1 MSWLEKLFAGGW
13 TEGSMNVNR
22 NYREMVQE
30 VKEITSIDGFIAACL
45 EIKESMFFY
54 ERDLVL
60 AAYGASVE
68 LLSIGAL
75 FIASLEGDE
84 CAEEVYQELAQALR
98 GLIEG
103 LQNTLLPLD
112 IQYLGEHFVRGA
124 AYAMQMRLPVYGK
137 MMEYYRSGIY
147 EAYTSIDDLLRKGQ
161 QELPAA
167 SEESINHILGLVG
180 ARMLRGEHLRPIWLH
195 ITHPRLRI
203 VLSGLQT
210 MVNNF
215 KVAPY
220 FGFPFEDIATERQKR
235 TKVGNNVVVDLGAFR
250 NFRRAITGYTDLRIV
265 LDQDEYD
272 RFFEELFVR
281 YRGGNLPEIQPNPD
295 PTVVNILLAVLE
307 SRLINPDLDLVFV
320 EQSAAVL
327 AKWKVREAAPVAIQL
342 LEKLDSWE
350 PEFQVIL
357 ELLRSLDGKAVSAMR
372 KHLKRHKNTSLAV
385 VFADLLS
392 RGSKG
397 KRKLALLSDIFQEM
411 QWGQG
416 KEEVAMAVA
425 RFGGPEAEAL
435 LEETLA
441 SLSGHER
448 QYQPYLERAVRYLKE
463 RGMGNGKPTN

>member
-1 MSWLEKLFAGGW
+1 
-13 TEGSMNVNR
+13 
-22 NYREMVQE
+22 MVQE
-30 VKEITSIDGFIAACL
+30 VKEITTIDGFIAACL
-45 EIKESMFFY
+45 EIKESMLFY

-75 FIASLEGDE
+75 FIASLEGDD
-84 CAEEVYQELAQALR
+84 CAEEVYAELSQAFR

-112 IQYLGEHFVRGA
+112 IQYLGEHYVRGV
-124 AYAMQMRLPVYGK
+124 AYATQMRLPVYAK
-137 MMEYYRSGIY
+137 MMRYYRNGLY
-147 EAYTSIDDLLRKGQ
+147 EAFPSIDTLLREGQKDLL
-161 QELPAA
+161 AA
-167 SEESINHILGLVG
+167 QRPQDIDSTLGLVG

-195 ITHPRLRI
+195 ITHPRMRI
-203 VLSGLQT
+203 ILSGLQT

-235 TKVGNNVVVDLGAFR
+235 TKVGSNVVVDLGAFR
-250 NFRRAITGYTDLRIV
+250 NFRRGITGYTDLRIV

-281 YRGGNLPEIQPNPD
+281 YRNGQLPEMQEEPD

-307 SRLINPDLDLVFV
+307 ARLVNPDLDEVFV
-320 EQSAAVL
+320 EQAAAVL
-327 AKWKVREAAPVAIQL
+327 AKWKVREAAAAAIRL
-342 LEKLDSWE
+342 LEKLDPWE
-350 PEFQVIL
+350 AGFQPVV
-357 ELLRSLDGKAVSAMR
+357 ELLRSLDGKAVAAMR
-372 KHLKRHKNTSLAV
+372 KHFQDHKNTGLAV
-385 VFADLLS
+385 IFADLLS
-392 RGSKG
+392 HGSKG
-397 KRKLALLSDIFQEM
+397 KRKLALLSHIFQEM

-435 LEETLA
+435 LQDTLA
-441 SLSGHER
+441 SLSGSDR
-448 QYQPYLERAVRYLKE
+448 QYQPYLERAVQYIKE
-463 RGMGNGKPTN
+463 RGISNGKSPH

>member
-1 MSWLEKLFAGGW
+1 M
-13 TEGSMNVNR
+13 NR

-30 VKEITSIDGFIAACL
+30 VKEITSLDGFIAACL

-68 LLSIGAL
+68 LLTIGAL
-75 FIASLEGDE
+75 FIASLEGDD
-84 CAEEVYQELAQALR
+84 CAEEVYEELSSALR
-98 GLIEG
+98 GLIES
-103 LQNTLLPLD
+103 LHNTLLPLD
-112 IQYLGEHFVRGA
+112 IQYLGEHYVRGA
-124 AYAMQMRLPVYGK
+124 AYAAQMRLPVYGK

-147 EAYTSIDDLLRKGQ
+147 EAYSSIDDLLREGQ
-161 QELPAA
+161 QRLYGTSDSA
-167 SEESINHILGLVG
+167 IDHILGLVG

-195 ITHPRLRI
+195 ITHPRIRI
-203 VLSGLQT
+203 VLSGMQT

-281 YRGGNLPEIQPNPD
+281 YRDGKLPEIQPDPD

-307 SRLINPDLDLVFV
+307 ARLVTPDLDEVFL
-320 EQSAAVL
+320 EQAAAVL
-327 AKWKVREAAPVAIQL
+327 AKWKVREAAQVAVRL
-342 LEKLDSWE
+342 LEKLDPWD
-350 PEFQVIL
+350 PEFQVVL
-357 ELLRSLDGKAVSAMR
+357 DLLRSLDGKAVSAMR
-372 KHLKRHKNTSLAV
+372 RHLKNYKNTGLAV

-397 KRKLALLSDIFQEM
+397 KRKLALLSDIFQEI
-411 QWGQG
+411 QWGHG

-435 LEETLA
+435 LQETIA
-441 SLSGHER
+441 SLSEPER
-448 QYQPYLERAVRYLKE
+448 QYQPYLERAVQYLRE
-463 RGMGNGKPTN
+463 RGMENGKAPN

>member
-1 MSWLEKLFAGGW
+1 
-13 TEGSMNVNR
+13 MNVNR

-30 VKEITSIDGFIAACL
+30 VKEITSLDGFISACL

-75 FIASLEGDE
+75 FVASLEGDE
-84 CAEEVYQELAQALR
+84 AAEEAYAELSGALK
-98 GLIEG
+98 GLVDA

-124 AYAMQMRLPVYGK
+124 AYAAQMRLPVYNK
-137 MMEYYRSGIY
+137 MMEYYRSDTY
-147 EAYTSIDDLLRKGQ
+147 QAAPSIDYLLRDAQ
-161 QELPAA
+161 RHLPST
-167 SEESINHILGLVG
+167 SEEYINHVLGLVG

-195 ITHPRLRI
+195 ITHPRLRV

-215 KVAPY
+215 RVAPY
-220 FGFPFEDIATERQKR
+220 FGFPFADIATERQKR
-235 TKVGNNVVVDLGAFR
+235 TKVGQNVVVDLGAFR

-281 YRGGNLPEIQPNPD
+281 YRSGNLPDMQQEPD
-295 PTVVNILLAVLE
+295 PTVVNVLLAVLE
-307 SRLINPDLDLVFV
+307 ARLVNADLDEVFT
-320 EQSAAVL
+320 EQAAAVL
-327 AKWKVREAAPVAIQL
+327 AKWRVREAAPVAVQL
-342 LEKLDSWE
+342 LEKLDPWE
-350 PEFQVIL
+350 PEFRVAL

-372 KHLKRHKNTSLAV
+372 RHLKENKNTSLAV

-392 RGSKG
+392 YGSKG
-397 KRKLALLSDIFQEM
+397 KRKLALLSDIFQEA

-435 LEETLA
+435 LKETLA
-441 SLSGHER
+441 GLSGKE
-448 QYQPYLERAVRYLKE
+448 QEYQSYLERAVQYLKE
-463 RGMGNGKPTN
+463 RGMSNGKSRS